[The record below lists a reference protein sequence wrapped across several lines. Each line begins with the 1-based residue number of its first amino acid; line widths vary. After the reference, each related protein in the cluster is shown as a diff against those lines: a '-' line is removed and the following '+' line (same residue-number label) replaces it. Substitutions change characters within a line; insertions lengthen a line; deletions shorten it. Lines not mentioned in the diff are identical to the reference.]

1 MVSINRVPGTK
12 LIESQ
17 MVDLVTITREVSG
30 VYSRVLNTTTGKL
43 EKPELDSTIY
53 RGYAIIATILT
64 DDREMTKGEMPTD
77 VNGYKVLLPRA
88 STSAKCLD
96 GDPNA
101 VNPGDRLVVDLA
113 AHNPGLTGI
122 FMTVGTVEDA
132 THPLYRRL
140 MAREELGALG
150 NPQY

>member
-1 MVSINRVPGTK
+1 
-12 LIESQ
+12 

-43 EKPELDSTIY
+43 EKPDEDEPIY
-53 RGYAIIATILT
+53 TGYAILATVLT

-88 STSAKCLD
+88 SSSAKCLS
-96 GDPNA
+96 GDPNE
-101 VNPGDRLVVDLA
+101 VKPGDRLVVTTST
-113 AHNPGLTGI
+113 HNPGLAGTV
-122 FMTVGTVEDA
+122 MTVGTVEDA
-132 THPLYRRL
+132 SHPIYRRL
-140 MAREELGALG
+140 MAREELGALN